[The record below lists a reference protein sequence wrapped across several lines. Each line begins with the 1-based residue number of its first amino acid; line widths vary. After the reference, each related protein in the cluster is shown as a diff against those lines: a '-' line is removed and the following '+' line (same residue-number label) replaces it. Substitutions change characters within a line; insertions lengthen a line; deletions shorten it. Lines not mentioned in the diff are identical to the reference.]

1 MLITWKKRNEV
12 KDSPQICTKVNS
24 RWIKVN
30 YEVEAVRSQKE
41 KKKRQ
46 IFNDLAEGVYK
57 HRNSERNHTG
67 KGGSFLTYKSWKLL

>member
-1 MLITWKKRNEV
+1 MLTTWKKRNEV
-12 KDSPQICTKVNS
+12 KISPQIYTKVNS

-30 YEVEAVRSQKE
+30 YEVEAIRSQK
-41 KKKRQ
+41 KCRQ